1 MKMNSENLDE
11 LVFEN
16 RNKEYGAYVI
26 RKEYARSLKTGIVAT
41 FSFVGVLVLCS
52 FVMKTERT
60 IVGGLPEIIPD
71 SGIVIVIPPP
81 PPMPPPPD
89 APKDPGGRPKS
100 DVFIP
105 FVTDKNAD
113 TAQTVLPQDIPAVPG
128 DPGPETAFAGPPT
141 DGPVGPPA
149 VMSPPTAPPPVLAPD
164 EMPDV
169 EGGIMKYL
177 RKHLT
182 YPELAVQK
190 KTKGTVYI
198 SFVVE
203 RDGSVGNINV
213 LKGIGD
219 GCEEEATRVVKK
231 MKWKPG
237 KNHGIPVRVQFT
249 LPVKFTIT
257 E

>member
-1 MKMNSENLDE
+1 MKMTSESLDE

-16 RNKEYGAYVI
+16 RNKKYGAYVI
-26 RKEYARSLKTGIVAT
+26 RKEYARSLRIGIFAT
-41 FSFVGVLVLCS
+41 LSFVGALVLCS
-52 FVMKTERT
+52 FGIKSEEVINCNFEVPLVDTGIM
-60 IVGGLPEIIPD
+60 IVL
-71 SGIVIVIPPP
+71 PPP
-81 PPMPPPPD
+81 PVDHPPVVEKP
-89 APKDPGGRPKS
+89 AGGPKS
-100 DVFIP
+100 TTP
-105 FVTDKNAD
+105 
-113 TAQTVLPQDIPAVPG
+113 VLVAANEPVEPLPPAEQLVEGPVSPE
-128 DPGPETAFAGPPT
+128 PGPGTEPT
-141 DGPVGPPA
+141 EPLSGISEGPPA
-149 VMSPPTAPPPVLAPD
+149 VAPAPTVEVVLAPD

-169 EGGIMKYL
+169 EGGVMKYL

-182 YPELAVQK
+182 YPEIAVQR
-190 KTKGTVYI
+190 KTTGTVYV

-203 RDGSVGNINV
+203 KDGSVGNINV

-219 GCEEEATRVVKK
+219 GCEEEATRVIKK

>member
-26 RKEYARSLKTGIVAT
+26 RKEYARSLKTGMFVT
-41 FSFVGVLVLCS
+41 FASVGFLVLCS
-52 FVMKTERT
+52 FVIKTKT
-60 IVGGLPEIIPD
+60 IIEPGAPEIIPD
-71 SGIVIVIPPP
+71 SGIVVVLPP

-89 APKDPGGRPKS
+89 APKEPGGRPKS
-100 DVFIP
+100 NVFIP
-105 FVTDKNAD
+105 FVTDRNAD
-113 TAQTVLPQDIPAVPG
+113 TAHTVLPQDIPTVPG
-128 DPGPETAFAGPPT
+128 STGPETAFTGPPT
-141 DGPVGPPA
+141 DGPVGPPIIA
-149 VMSPPTAPPPVLAPD
+149 PPPTAPPPTLVPD

-182 YPELAVQK
+182 YPESAVQK
-190 KTKGTVYI
+190 KTTGTVYV

-219 GCEEEATRVVKK
+219 GCEEEATRVIKK
-231 MKWKPG
+231 MRWKPG

-249 LPVKFTIT
+249 LPVKFTIN

>member
-16 RNKEYGAYVI
+16 RNKKYGAYVI
-26 RKEYARSLKTGIVAT
+26 RKEYARSLRIGIVAT
-41 FSFVGVLVLCS
+41 LSFVGALVLCS
-52 FVMKTERT
+52 FGIKSEDVINGKFEVPLVDTGIL
-60 IVGGLPEIIPD
+60 IVL
-71 SGIVIVIPPP
+71 PPP
-81 PPMPPPPD
+81 PVEHPPVVEKP
-89 APKDPGGRPKS
+89 AGGPKS
-100 DVFIP
+100 NTP
-105 FVTDKNAD
+105 
-113 TAQTVLPQDIPAVPG
+113 VLVAENEPVEELPPVEEPVEG
-128 DPGPETAFAGPPT
+128 PTSPEPGPNTEPAEPLG
-141 DGPVGPPA
+141 GEVVGPP
-149 VMSPPTAPPPVLAPD
+149 VVAPPPSVEPILAPD
-164 EMPDV
+164 VMPDV

-177 RKHLT
+177 RKHLS
-182 YPELAVQK
+182 YPEIAVQK
-190 KTKGTVYI
+190 RTMGTVYV

-203 RDGSVGNINV
+203 KDGSVGNVNV

-219 GCEEEATRVVKK
+219 GCEEEATRVIKK